1 MMNDWLKEA
10 KEALEKALSGADLSE
25 QSTLGLYRLAPKI
38 FVDKHEEI
46 NGTSLQ
52 VMQDA
57 NEEQIKQDC
66 LTDSTAI
73 EHYRFNFV
81 ASYLYCFVLSKM
93 IDNTK
98 YEEVMEYVNEN
109 MDLFADT

>member
-1 MMNDWLKEA
+1 MMNEWLKEA
-10 KEALEKALSGADLSE
+10 KEALATALSVTDDSQPADIS
-25 QSTLGLYRLAPKI
+25 LYRLAPEI
-38 FVDKHEEI
+38 FANKHQEL

-52 VMQDA
+52 DMRAA

-81 ASYLYCFVLSKM
+81 SSYLYCFVLSKM
-93 IDNTK
+93 IDRFK
-98 YEEVMEYVNEN
+98 YDEVMEYVNDH
-109 MDLFADT
+109 MDLFADK